1 MKAVY
6 FESLPKI
13 EVLNINAVNLL
24 VVD

>member
-13 EVLNINAVNLL
+13 EVLNMNAVNFL